1 MNAIETAQEVTA
13 AAFPAQSHS
22 AEASIQG
29 IHTDVT
35 CVSFSDKICITLSQ
49 AGRINHWVHVP
60 LARPAPSDLLSLH
73 QPPAYSED
81 GPDSSLLP
89 FNRLTATTVLGGTK
103 PEYDLAGQT
112 LATTIASAILMKN
125 GEEQRTLVMGLGLAK
140 AEIGREAFD
149 GLVGLCLDV
158 L

>member
-1 MNAIETAQEVTA
+1 MEAGLEAIP
-13 AAFPAQSHS
+13 FPAKSHS
-22 AEASIQG
+22 TSGSVQG
-29 IHTDVT
+29 AHTDVT
-35 CVSFSDKICITLSQ
+35 CISFSDKICITVSQ

-60 LARPAPSDLLSLH
+60 LVRPAPSDLISLH
-73 QPPAYSED
+73 QPPAFSED

-103 PEYDLAGQT
+103 AEYEVTGQT
-112 LATTIASAILMKN
+112 LATTVASAILMRS

-140 AEIGREAFD
+140 ADIGREAFD

-158 L
+158 I